1 MPKKIKNEAIYL
13 TSDIYEWTVEEIRQL
28 IINSSENKIDLY
40 ISSYGG
46 YVDEAF
52 ELANF
57 IEGVNNKDIHTH
69 ILSHADSAAT
79 IVFLSAKLENRHAV
93 SSSTFMIHSPK
104 TFLFDQLDEEDA
116 ENLQHQL
123 AFAKNRILDYYEK
136 RLTGLSR
143 NDITDMMENETYMTA
158 EELEQYGAIKEVLE
172 SFDIAA
178 YNKKF
183 TKNSNK
189 MLKIRNKKVEPI
201 NSITLDDGKQLIYE
215 GELSKGTELRNF
227 GDPETLSGEFTLKD
241 GRKVTIDKDNKVTNI
256 VDAPGA
262 DDNKDDDKDDKDDNS
277 QDNKDDDN
285 KDDDNKDDDNKDDD
299 NKDDDNKDDDDENKV
314 EDLIDEKIEGLKT
327 ELTGVIKT
335 EMTNLKKSIGSSHRP
350 AKNGKIQNNKGTSQD
365 IHDFVDEST
374 SKIQEDRKKE
384 SGKVT

>member
-262 DDNKDDDKDDKDDNS
+262 DDNKDDD
-277 QDNKDDDN
+277 
-285 KDDDNKDDDNKDDD
+285 NKDDD